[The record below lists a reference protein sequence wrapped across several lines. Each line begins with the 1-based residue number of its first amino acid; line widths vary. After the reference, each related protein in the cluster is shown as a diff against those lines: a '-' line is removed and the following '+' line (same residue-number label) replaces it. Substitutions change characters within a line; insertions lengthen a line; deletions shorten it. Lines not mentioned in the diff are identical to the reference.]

1 MSDSGSCWIFAIAV
15 SRIITT
21 LTSTKIARSI
31 DVSLLTLKFSGG
43 DRTDY
48 VVSLVLSVRSP
59 LHDWLTGD
67 RFYLVVPICL
77 KKRSTRHPN
86 LGKIV
91 RPTDPNRLG
100 DNIIGIAEDDA
111 RSWECFS

>member
-1 MSDSGSCWIFAIAV
+1 MI
-15 SRIITT
+15 
-21 LTSTKIARSI
+21 TSTKIARSI

-59 LHDWLTGD
+59 LHDYLKGD
-67 RFYLVVPICL
+67 CFYLVVPICL
-77 KKRSTRHPN
+77 KKRSARHPN

-91 RPTDPNRLG
+91 RPTDPNRIG